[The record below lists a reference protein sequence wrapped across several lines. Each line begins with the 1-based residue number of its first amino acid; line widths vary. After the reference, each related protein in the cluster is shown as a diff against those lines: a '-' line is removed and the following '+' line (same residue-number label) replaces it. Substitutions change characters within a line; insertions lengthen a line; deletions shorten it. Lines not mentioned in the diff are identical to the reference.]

1 MRSSGLTHAARVAT
15 TPPFGLYLA
24 GHVAASAAEWM
35 MRTAIGWL
43 IWELTQSTSWL
54 GAFAFALLAPS
65 VLGTIWGG
73 ALADRR
79 DRRQMIALSRVAA
92 AGFCLATLALVLMG
106 EAQPALILALAA
118 VAGFAQGLAQASA
131 KTIVSDL
138 VPVAILPNAVALNAT
153 AHNVATLAAPALA
166 AILIAMGGVGLA
178 LGVAA
183 GLYALSVAVILAMP
197 AVTLPHRDPRP
208 ILSDIGEG
216 MTHVACSPV
225 LAPLMGLHAAAA
237 LLVRPVLDMAPA
249 LAALALGR
257 GPDGVALIT
266 GGVGAGAIAGG
277 LWLAGGRNPARLP
290 RIVLAAVTVA
300 ALAAMVLPHTSGA
313 LAAVA
318 VSGIFGIAIV
328 LRAAGLQSLLQLS
341 AGPVFRG
348 RVLGLY
354 GLLLHLCGA
363 IGGLALGLLADRI
376 GLGPALALTAATV
389 LVVTLALARPVLAAA
404 PKDAA
409 T

>member
-1 MRSSGLTHAARVAT
+1 MRSSGLTHAARVAA

-43 IWELTQSTSWL
+43 IWDLTQSTSWL

-79 DRRQMIALSRVAA
+79 DRRQMIALSRITAA
-92 AGFCLATLALVLMG
+92 AFCVATLVLVLMG
-106 EAQPALILALAA
+106 QPRPALILALAA

-166 AILIAMGGVGLA
+166 AVLIAHGGVGLS

-183 GLYALSVAVILAMP
+183 ILYVLSVAVVAAMP
-197 AVTLPHRDPRP
+197 RITRPTEEHRP
-208 ILSDIGEG
+208 ILRDIARG
-216 MTHVACSPV
+216 MTHVARSPV

-277 LWLAGGRNPARLP
+277 LWLAGGRQPQRLP
-290 RIVLAAVTVA
+290 RIVLAAVAVA
-300 ALAAMVLPHTSGA
+300 ALTAIVLPHTSGA

-328 LRAAGLQSLLQLS
+328 LRAAGLQSLLQLRS
-341 AGPVFRG
+341 EAEFRG

-354 GLLLHLCGA
+354 GLILHLSGA

-376 GLGPALALTAATV
+376 GLGPALALTATGV
-389 LVVTLALARPVLAAA
+389 LAVTLALARHVLATA
-404 PKDAA
+404 PTEPAP
-409 T
+409 

>member
-1 MRSSGLTHAARVAT
+1 MRDAGLSHAVRVAA

-43 IWELTQSTSWL
+43 IWEQTGSTTWL

-79 DRRQMIALSRVAA
+79 DRRRMIALSRVTA
-92 AGFCLATLALVLMG
+92 AGFCVATVGLVLMG
-106 EAQPALILALAA
+106 QPQPAAILALAA

-166 AILIAMGGVGLA
+166 AVLIAQGGVALA

-183 GLYALSVAVILAMP
+183 GLYALSVAVVVAMP
-197 AVTLPHRDPRP
+197 RVFRPAALPRP
-208 ILSDIGEG
+208 ILRDIAEG
-216 MTHVACSPV
+216 ITHVARSPV

-237 LLVRPVLDMAPA
+237 FLVRPVLDMAPA

-257 GPDGVALIT
+257 GPEGVALIT

-277 LWLAGGRNPARLP
+277 LWLAGGRSPGRLP
-290 RIVLAAVTVA
+290 RIVLAAVVVA
-300 ALAAMVLPHTSGA
+300 ALATMALPQTSGA
-313 LAAVA
+313 VAAAAVA
-318 VSGIFGIAIV
+318 AIFGLASV
-328 LRAAGLQSLLQLS
+328 LRAAGLQSLLQLRAA
-341 AGPVFRG
+341 AGMRG

-354 GLLLHLCGA
+354 GLILHLSGA
-363 IGGLALGLLADRI
+363 IGGLVLGLLADRI
-376 GLGPALALTAATV
+376 GLGPALALVGAGVLATA
-389 LVVTLALARPVLAAA
+389 LVLARAVLATREGA
-404 PKDAA
+404 
-409 T
+409 

>member
-1 MRSSGLTHAARVAT
+1 MPADGIARALRVAA
-15 TPPFGLYLA
+15 TPPFGLYLG
-24 GHVAASAAEWM
+24 GHVAASSAEWM
-35 MRTAIGWL
+35 MRTSVGWL
-43 IWELTQSTSWL
+43 IWDRTGSTAWL
-54 GAFAFALLAPS
+54 GAFGFALLAPS

-79 DRRQMIALSRVAA
+79 DRRQMIALSRIVAA
-92 AGFCLATLALVLMG
+92 AFCLATLGLVLMD
-106 EAQPALILALAA
+106 QPKPALILALAA

-166 AILIAMGGVGLA
+166 AVLIAQGGVGLA
-178 LGVAA
+178 LAVAA
-183 GLYALSVAVILAMP
+183 FLYALSVAVVSAMP
-197 AVTLPHRDPRP
+197 RMTRPRAEQPP
-208 ILSDIGEG
+208 ILRDIALG
-216 MTHVACSPV
+216 MTHVARSPV

-277 LWLAGGRNPARLP
+277 LWLAGGRQPQRLP
-290 RIVLAAVTVA
+290 RIVLAAVAAA
-300 ALAAMVLPHTSGA
+300 ALTAMILPHTAGA
-313 LAAVA
+313 LAAFA
-318 VSGIFGIAIV
+318 VSAIFGVAIV
-328 LRAAGLQSLLQLS
+328 LRAAGLQSLLQLR
-341 AGPVFRG
+341 ADPVFRG

-354 GLLLHLCGA
+354 GLILHLSGA

-376 GLGPALALTAATV
+376 GLGPALVLTAAGV
-389 LVVTLALARPVLAAA
+389 LAVTLALARLVLATA
-404 PKDAA
+404 P
-409 T
+409 TEPST

>member
-1 MRSSGLTHAARVAT
+1 MPTDGLAYAARVAT

-35 MRTAIGWL
+35 MRTAVGWL
-43 IWELTQSTSWL
+43 VWDLTQSTAWL
-54 GAFAFALLAPS
+54 GGFGFALLAPS

-79 DRRQMIALSRVAA
+79 DRRQMIALSRIAA
-92 AGFCLATLALVLMG
+92 AGFCLAVLALVVAG
-106 EAQPALILALAA
+106 QAAPALILALAA
-118 VAGFAQGLAQASA
+118 LAGLAQGLAQASA

-138 VPVAILPNAVALNAT
+138 VPQAILPNAVALNAT

-166 AILIAMGGVGLA
+166 AILIAQGGVALA
-178 LGVAA
+178 LAVAA
-183 GLYALSVAVILAMP
+183 GLYALSVGVLA
-197 AVTLPHRDPRP
+197 ALPRIARPPGSPRP
-208 ILSDIGEG
+208 ILRDIAEG
-216 MTHVACSPV
+216 VTHVARSPV

-257 GPDGVALIT
+257 GPGGVALIT

-277 LWLAGGRNPARLP
+277 LWLAGGRRPERLP
-290 RIVLAAVTVA
+290 RIVLAAVALA

-318 VSGIFGIAIV
+318 VASTFGIAIV
-328 LRAAGLQSLLQLS
+328 LRAAGLQSLLQLR
-341 AGPVFRG
+341 ADAAYRG

-363 IGGLALGLLADRI
+363 VGGLALGLLADRI
-376 GLGPALALTAATV
+376 GLDAALALAAAAV
-389 LVVTLALARPVLAAA
+389 LAVTLLLARRVLAATPVEPPA
-404 PKDAA
+404 
-409 T
+409 

>member
-1 MRSSGLTHAARVAT
+1 MRDAGLGHAARVAA

-43 IWELTQSTSWL
+43 IWELTGSTTWL

-79 DRRQMIALSRVAA
+79 DRRQMIALSRVTA
-92 AGFCLATLALVLMG
+92 AGFCVATLVLALTG
-106 EAQPALILALAA
+106 QPQPAAILALAA

-166 AILIAMGGVGLA
+166 AVLIAWGGVALA

-183 GLYALSVAVILAMP
+183 GLYALSVAVVAAMP
-197 AVTLPHRDPRP
+197 RLTRPAEEPRP
-208 ILSDIGEG
+208 ILRDIAEG
-216 MTHVACSPV
+216 ISHVARSPV

-257 GPDGVALIT
+257 GPEGVALIT

-277 LWLAGGRNPARLP
+277 LWLAGGRRPDRLP
-290 RIVLAAVTVA
+290 RVVLTAVVVA
-300 ALAAMVLPHTSGA
+300 ALAAMALPHMSGA
-313 LAAVA
+313 LAAGTVA
-318 VSGIFGIAIV
+318 VVFGLASV
-328 LRAAGLQSLLQLS
+328 LRAAGLQSLLQLR
-341 AGPVFRG
+341 AEPALRG

-354 GLLLHLCGA
+354 GLILHLSGA

-376 GLGPALALTAATV
+376 GLGPALALVGAG
-389 LVVTLALARPVLAAA
+389 VLAAA
-404 PKDAA
+404 LMLARRVLATREDA
-409 T
+409 